1 VILVQHE
8 DCYTNGC
15 IESWDVCHSE
25 MHLTNLIGG
34 GGFPVVTLSHVP
46 GRFNGWAAAGS
57 SIARMLTAKL
67 VAAQFGRF
75 SFHIWYSVE
84 MARLNYSSNRS

>member
-1 VILVQHE
+1 MILVQHE

-34 GGFPVVTLSHVP
+34 RISRSDVKNYPCARDVLTVGLQLVV
-46 GRFNGWAAAGS
+46 
-57 SIARMLTAKL
+57 
-67 VAAQFGRF
+67 Q
-75 SFHIWYSVE
+75 
-84 MARLNYSSNRS
+84 